1 MSIMADSRTTREVEK
16 AMKKKKRK
24 MSSSREEVEQ
34 QRPAKTVR
42 SDYCEEEKSEQ
53 HIEAAEKLED
63 CPPWRN
69 LSLILVLQNKTTNVH
84 KKVELAFNY
93 VKLGVTERD
102 NDREDLETVS
112 ISRVVTFLND
122 WVQSLLISSE
132 KRIRTEQC
140 KPHSETMGSCLDNR
154 CWEILKF
161 CLEKSLVLHLSLNIS
176 RDILRVVHCIVKHVT
191 STLFV
196 EPDMETTLF
205 GLYGTVLDC
214 LQLVFSSHGGV
225 SNESLD
231 LWILVTGAVL
241 ELVQKTLDHN
251 KDGNKVAL
259 FSLQLSLSVLEPFG
273 KFLKIHPIRKNV
285 YHEFLD
291 KLLDPLL
298 HLLNVLSCY
307 VHGRD
312 SVLLDNILQ
321 VIKDIL
327 SHGLFHSVHIDGF
340 MNLQVGKHA
349 ISGDELVK
357 DAKVIIKSYHRHL
370 FDKLEMFLLQ
380 KRYLTLGGV
389 GELFHLFI
397 NCVKNLEST
406 SASGGFLQLK
416 EDSPSDVSKLH
427 SNNKGYSLIAETRKS
442 VFNFFAQI
450 LEPYL
455 LEFNS
460 YLKDEVEAGY
470 NLPEIQATLRTTSNV
485 LHTFVQENVYI
496 RVEEDSDGASL
507 NFLKVIYDIVLSLS
521 GRVNNISPLAL
532 CSSRTREVEMLLLIA
547 KELIIILQ
555 YLVKID
561 YEVIRNDLENLW
573 MIIFSFAALA
583 LSSSQTPEEHTLTTH
598 IIHLGCQLVNLYSDL
613 RQVNNAILAMCKAAR
628 TLILPNNF
636 GERTDSNEYVIK
648 SPALGCD
655 VYGKSIRILLT
666 SSEFRLAIHKAIV
679 STPEGQASSCI
690 RILETDIFESL
701 QWLKLGVAKL
711 DAQAELLGT
720 AICDL
725 YVLVFD
731 SLTVTSGNSKMIGLS
746 VNNLIK
752 LLCPFI
758 TGLVQVNPGSCKE
771 LLRLVV
777 GEDWG
782 NTDNQSNLSSC
793 YWLVL
798 LFFRLYMSCRYIY
811 RQVISFAPPK
821 TSIKMSE
828 EMGDLVTAYSGKDL
842 LERTDWTC
850 GGYFSWAGLPSA
862 SLLRIMQ
869 SLSSTYISNKA
880 NEEAPLIYVMNMA
893 AIQRLVELNRLMKS
907 SEYVSQ
913 WIKSSRRNKV
923 KDESTCPVK
932 SKGSKKLKKHA
943 LGFKQE
949 AEDLTNFIMGHLSLL
964 VKDQDSISSYIAATS
979 NTSNAQSLHQYD
991 ERNSGIGVLG
1001 KRSLPYALWKL
1012 FSQSLDIWCGHA
1024 SKKHL
1029 KKFLSL
1035 LIDHSVSS
1043 LRSEPD
1049 DFGRKCSDEPG
1060 HHRRILGYLD
1070 SLGFLNDTIF
1080 YEQRFVCRH
1089 MASRFSSLLENS
1101 ARAIFSSSVDVD
1113 LMLPLDCSAF
1123 MSIVGE
1129 PLSVCVVE
1137 CSKSLKNTGE
1147 SEESTSSLKM
1157 EFTVCEGLLNFL
1169 YWKPKDYMDSK
1180 SLSLYTTC
1188 IFNLERI
1195 IVQNLLRRGGVLCLQ
1210 NQYKLLRLLLSCRRA
1225 NKSFLE
1231 SGSSIITTIFYQSS
1245 FPALW
1250 LSKSLSTLIKSLHSL
1265 SDNGPS
1271 QMKEVIFSL
1280 MDHTSYTFLAL
1291 SKYHILSANKHMNE
1305 ESSEGQDIP
1314 GCSDDD
1320 GNMDDSDAWKIIGQ
1334 VAETLT
1340 EQLKN
1345 SLLCLSSSL
1354 QNENLGSSAS
1364 TREFNNLSSTISCC
1378 YGFLWGFSSS
1388 LDNVDFSRSKSEV
1401 IGKIK
1406 YCINVLSGGLDYVL
1420 RVLFVEDSQM
1430 PSGADGDLTLP
1441 VFHDIDGCLKIQG
1454 PLCKDNEIGDCSDKS
1469 IGKKKSS
1476 IDIPDSMNTI
1486 LTKYYP
1492 FKLCSLKNTFL
1503 KVFLKGKNLEVAF
1516 FLRQIFIVSAA
1527 LLRLNL
1533 NIKTDLPSSS
1543 VSILIDFSLVLFQEF
1558 VNEVEVPHPL
1568 SFVWLDGVVMF
1579 LEELGNHF
1587 PRTDSIMSRDLYAK
1601 LIDLHLQGIGRC
1613 IALQGKRATL
1623 AVHEMESS
1631 TKTISGHS
1639 RLGEPYLSYGSC
1651 YLDEFKCRLR
1661 MSFKAFMKKSPEL
1674 HTLSAIQALERALV
1688 GAHQSTISYEVCTG
1702 CTNGG
1707 TVSPI
1712 VAAAIECLDLVLE
1725 FVTGRKRLSIIKRH
1739 IQKFVSCLS
1748 NIILH
1753 LQCPQIFYGK
1763 VIISQGPVH
1772 PDSGAA
1778 ILMCI
1783 EVMTRVLGRHSL
1795 YQLDPYHVVLSL
1807 RIPGS
1812 VFKHFLQTKDEMHAV
1827 DRRLSIDLF
1836 AACCRLLCTVVKHRT
1851 SDIVHNVA
1859 LVGDSVSIL
1868 LHCLEI
1874 PDGKGCFAWE
1884 LQEGVK
1890 CAYFLRRIY
1899 EEIRQQ
1905 KDAFGGQCSLF
1916 LSIYIRTYSGY
1927 GPLKMGIKREID
1939 EAMRPGIYALI
1950 DACSEDDLQYLHT
1963 IFGEGPCR
1971 NTLAALQHDYKTNFQ
1986 YEGKV

>member
-1 MSIMADSRTTREVEK
+1 MVDSRNTREMEK

-24 MSSSREEVEQ
+24 LSSSLEEVEQ
-34 QRPAKTVR
+34 QRPAKPAR
-42 SDYCEEEKSEQ
+42 EEEKVEQ

-63 CPPWRN
+63 SPPWRN
-69 LSLILVLQNKTTNVH
+69 LSLILVLQNKTTSVH
-84 KKVELAFNY
+84 KKVELAFEY
-93 VKLGVTERD
+93 VKLRVTEGD
-102 NDREDLETVS
+102 NSREDLETVS

-122 WVQSLLISSE
+122 WVQTLLISSE
-132 KRIRTEQC
+132 KRIRTEQY
-140 KPHSETMGSCLDNR
+140 KPHSEIMGSCLDNR
-154 CWEILKF
+154 CWEIFKF
-161 CLEKSLVLHLSLNIS
+161 CLEKPLALHVPLNIS
-176 RDILRVVHCIVKHVT
+176 RDFLRVVHCVMKHVI
-191 STLFV
+191 SSLFD
-196 EPDMETTLF
+196 ETDMEATIF
-205 GLYGTVLDC
+205 SLYGTVLDC

-225 SNESLD
+225 SNENLD
-231 LWILVTGAVL
+231 LWILVTETVL
-241 ELVQKTLDHN
+241 ELVLKALDHN

-259 FSLQLSLSVLEPFG
+259 FALRLSFCALEPFS
-273 KFLKIHPIRKNV
+273 KFLKIHPVRKNS
-285 YHEFLD
+285 YNEFLD

-307 VHGRD
+307 VHEHD
-312 SVLLDNILQ
+312 SGLLDGILK
-321 VIKDIL
+321 VVKDIL
-327 SHGLFHSVHIDGF
+327 SDGLFHSVHIDGF
-340 MNLQVGKHA
+340 MNLQAGKHT

-380 KRYLTLGGV
+380 KRCLALGGV
-389 GELFHLFI
+389 GELFLLFI
-397 NCVKNLEST
+397 NCAKNMQST
-406 SASGGFLQLK
+406 SAAGGLLQLK
-416 EDSPSDVSKLH
+416 EDSPRDMSKIHDLT
-427 SNNKGYSLIAETRKS
+427 AETRKS

-470 NLPEIQATLRTTSNV
+470 NLMEIQATLRTTSKV
-485 LHTFVQENVYI
+485 LHTIVQENVYI

-521 GRVNNISPLAL
+521 GRVNNIPPLAL
-532 CSSRTREVEMLLLIA
+532 CSSRTTEVEMLLLTA
-547 KELIIILQ
+547 KEIIIILQ

-561 YEVIRNDLENLW
+561 YEVIRDNLENLW

-583 LSSSQTPEEHTLTTH
+583 LSSSQTPEEHSLTPQ

-613 RQVNNAILAMCKAAR
+613 RQVNNAILTMCKAAR
-628 TLILPNNF
+628 TMILPNNF
-636 GERTDSNEYVIK
+636 GERTESDEFVIK
-648 SPALGCD
+648 SPALDCE
-655 VYGKSIRILLT
+655 VYGKSIRILLN

-690 RILETDIFESL
+690 RLLETDILESL
-701 QWLKLGVAKL
+701 QWLKLGAAKL
-711 DAQAELLGT
+711 DVQAELLGT
-720 AICDL
+720 VISDL

-746 VNNLIK
+746 VNNVIN
-752 LLCPFI
+752 LLRPFI
-758 TGLVQVNPGSCKE
+758 TGLVQVNSGSCKE
-771 LLRLVV
+771 LLHLVV
-777 GEDWG
+777 GEDWS
-782 NTDNQSNLSSC
+782 NPDNQSNLSFC

-798 LFFRLYMSCRYIY
+798 LFFRLYMSCRCLY

-821 TSIKMSE
+821 TSIKMSD

-842 LERTDWTC
+842 LERADWTC
-850 GGYFSWAGLPSA
+850 GGYFSWAGLPST
-862 SLLRIMQ
+862 SLLRIIQ
-869 SLSSTYISNKA
+869 SVSSTYISNTA

-893 AIQRLVELNRLMKS
+893 AIQRLVELNRLIKS
-907 SEYVSQ
+907 SEYVSH

-923 KDESTCPVK
+923 KDESTCHVK
-932 SKGSKKLKKHA
+932 CKGSKKLKKHA

-964 VKDQDSISSYIAATS
+964 VKDLDSISSSIAATS
-979 NTSNAQSLHQYD
+979 NTRNAQPLHQYD
-991 ERNSGIGVLG
+991 EMNSGIGVLS
-1001 KRSLPYALWKL
+1001 KKSLPYALRKL
-1012 FSQSLDIWCGHA
+1012 FSQSIDIWCGHA

-1035 LIDHSVSS
+1035 LIDHSISY
-1043 LRSEPD
+1043 LRRVPD
-1049 DFGRKCSDEPG
+1049 DFGRNSSDEPG
-1060 HHRRILGYLD
+1060 HHRKVLGYLD

-1101 ARAIFSSSVDVD
+1101 AREIFSSSGDVD
-1113 LMLPLDCSAF
+1113 LMLPLDSSEF

-1129 PLSVCVVE
+1129 PLSVCGGE
-1137 CSKSLKNTGE
+1137 CSNSINIIRE
-1147 SEESTSSLKM
+1147 SEERTSSLKM
-1157 EFTVCEGLLNFL
+1157 EFTVCESLLNFL
-1169 YWKPKDYMDSK
+1169 YWKPKDYLDSK

-1195 IVQNLLRRGGVLCLQ
+1195 IVRKLLRSGGVLCLQ
-1210 NQYKLLRLLLSCRRA
+1210 NQYELLSLLLSCRRA
-1225 NKSFLE
+1225 NKSFLVTCSEESVE
-1231 SGSSIITTIFYQSS
+1231 SGSSNITTIFYQSS

-1265 SDNGPS
+1265 SDNGAIE
-1271 QMKEVIFSL
+1271 MKEVIFSL

-1291 SKYHILSANKHMNE
+1291 SKYHILSANKHMNG
-1305 ESSEGQDIP
+1305 ESSEGE
-1314 GCSDDD
+1314 
-1320 GNMDDSDAWKIIGQ
+1320 GNMDDSAAWRVIGQ
-1334 VAETLT
+1334 VAESLT
-1340 EQLKN
+1340 EQLKD
-1345 SLLCLSSSL
+1345 SLLCLSSRL
-1354 QNENLGSSAS
+1354 QIENLGSSAS
-1364 TREFNNLSSTISCC
+1364 TREFINFSSTISCC
-1378 YGFLWGFSSS
+1378 YGFLWSFSSG
-1388 LDNVDFSRSKSEV
+1388 LDRVDFSRSKSED

-1406 YCINVLSGGLDYVL
+1406 CCINVLSGALDYVL
-1420 RVLFVEDSQM
+1420 HVLFIEDNQM
-1430 PSGADGDLTLP
+1430 PSCVD
-1441 VFHDIDGCLKIQG
+1441 DIDGMG
-1454 PLCKDNEIGDCSDKS
+1454 NCSDKS
-1469 IGKKKSS
+1469 LGKNRSS
-1476 IDIPDSMNTI
+1476 TDIPDSMNTI
-1486 LTKYYP
+1486 LTKCYP
-1492 FKLCSLKNTFL
+1492 YNLCSLKNSFL
-1503 KVFLKGKNLEVAF
+1503 KVFLKGENLEAAF
-1516 FLRQIFIVSAA
+1516 LLRQIFIVSAA

-1543 VSILIDFSLVLFQEF
+1543 VSILIEFSLVLFQEF
-1558 VNEVEVPHPL
+1558 VNEVEIPHPL

-1601 LIDLHLQGIGRC
+1601 LIDLHLKGIGRC

-1639 RLGEPYLSYGSC
+1639 RLCEPYLSHGS
-1651 YLDEFKCRLR
+1651 YHLDEFKCRLR

-1688 GAHQSTISYEVCTG
+1688 GAHQSTIYYEVCTG

-1707 TVSPI
+1707 IVSPV

-1725 FVTGRKRLSIIKRH
+1725 FVEGRKRLSIIKRH
-1739 IQKFVSCLS
+1739 IQSFVSCLS

-1753 LQCPQIFYGK
+1753 LQCPQMFYGK
-1763 VIISQGPVH
+1763 VTSIQGRPVH

-1783 EVMTRVLGRHSL
+1783 EVMTRILGRHSL
-1795 YQLDPYHVVLSL
+1795 YQLDPFHVVFSL
-1807 RIPGS
+1807 RIPGA
-1812 VFKHFLQTKDEMHAV
+1812 VFKHFLQTKDDNCKEMHVV
-1827 DRRLSIDLF
+1827 DRRFSIDLF
-1836 AACCRLLCTVVKHRT
+1836 AACCRLLCTVLKHRT

-1859 LVGDSVSIL
+1859 LLVDSVSVL

-1890 CAYFLRRIY
+1890 CACFLRRIY
-1899 EEIRQQ
+1899 EEVRQQ
-1905 KDAFGGQCSLF
+1905 KDAFGQQCSLF
-1916 LSIYIRTYSGY
+1916 LSMYIRTYSGY

-1939 EAMRPGIYALI
+1939 EEMRPGIYALI
-1950 DACSEDDLQYLHT
+1950 DACSADDLQYLHT